1 MGTFKMD
8 INNNVT
14 NIKIGDFAKEVKV
27 NPETEKEVN
36 YIKNNLNRVRQE
48 ISKAVI
54 GQKRIVNE
62 FLEALLSNG
71 HVLIEGVPGLAKTLL
86 VRTLSVVTGCVF
98 SRIQFTPDL
107 LPTDIIGITMY
118 EEGKGFYSVKG
129 PIFAN
134 FVLADEINRAPPKV
148 QSALL
153 ESMQEKQVTIGKETF
168 PLPKPFFVMA
178 TQNPLESLGTYP
190 LPEAQI
196 DRFLYKL
203 KMEYP
208 SSDEELKILHNNITT
223 HDFNEFE
230 VMPILNEM
238 EITKMQ
244 NIIKKIYLDKRI
256 EKYIVSIVE
265 ATRNPEKYNIE
276 TGRYINF
283 GGSPRSSIALFITSK
298 AHAAVLGRAYVTP
311 EDVKAVALNVLR
323 HRILLNYEGQAEEIK
338 TETIIEEILKKVP
351 VI

>member
-1 MGTFKMD
+1 MD

-276 TGRYINF
+276 TGRYWWK
-283 GGSPRSSIALFITSK
+283 SK
-298 AHAAVLGRAYVTP
+298 
-311 EDVKAVALNVLR
+311 K
-323 HRILLNYEGQAEEIK
+323 
-338 TETIIEEILKKVP
+338 
-351 VI
+351 

>member
-1 MGTFKMD
+1 MEEN
-8 INNNVT
+8 INETQHEIAN
-14 NIKIGDFAKEVKV
+14 FAKEVKV
-27 NPETEKEVN
+27 NPETEKEVK
-36 YIKNNLNRVRQE
+36 YIKHNLARIRQE
-48 ISKAVI
+48 IGKAVI
-54 GQKRIVNE
+54 GQEKIVSE
-62 FLEALLSNG
+62 FLEALLANG
-71 HVLIEGVPGLAKTLL
+71 HVLVEGVPGLAKTLL
-86 VRTLSVVTGCVF
+86 VRTLSVVTGCIF

-168 PLPKPFFVMA
+168 NLPKPFFVMA

-203 KMEYP
+203 KMVYP

-223 HDFNEFE
+223 QEFNEFE

-238 EITKMQ
+238 EILKMQ
-244 NIIKKIYLDKRI
+244 KSVKSIYLDKRI

-265 ATRNPEKYNIE
+265 ATREPEKYNIE

-283 GGSPRSSIALFITSK
+283 GASPRSSIALFITSK
-298 AHAAVLGRAYVTP
+298 AHAAIQGRAYVTP
-311 EDVKAVALNVLR
+311 EDVKSVAYNVLR
-323 HRILLNYEGQAEEIK
+323 HRLLLNYEGQAEEIK
-338 TETIIEEILKKVP
+338 TETIIDEILKKVP